1 MLNGGTQLIILAA
14 FTELYKGHE
23 FKSKILKVPL
33 NDAEVQSASFRR
45 HCQGEALF
53 AGSCVDTSSDLADV
67 ER

>member
-1 MLNGGTQLIILAA
+1 MLNGGTHLIILAA

-23 FKSKILKVPL
+23 LKSKILRVPL
-33 NDAEVQSASFRR
+33 NDAEV
-45 HCQGEALF
+45 QGEALF